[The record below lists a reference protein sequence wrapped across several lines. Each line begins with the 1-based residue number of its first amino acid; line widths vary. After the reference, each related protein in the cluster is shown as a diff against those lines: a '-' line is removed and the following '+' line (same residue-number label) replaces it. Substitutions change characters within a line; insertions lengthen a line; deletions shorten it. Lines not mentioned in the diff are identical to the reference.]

1 MTLCIAAKCATC
13 MGSPRPAIVLC
24 ADKRL
29 ETSSAGADF
38 GFKFEDLGQGWVAM
52 LSGTVAHA
60 LELCAQYRFH
70 LLDKEITDHNV
81 VDIFTEPAKG
91 QLVKAEVSDLACD
104 VLVCGF
110 IDEQPYIL
118 GVDGQA
124 EVTRKGHFATIGN
137 GGYNADAMLHYRQ
150 QHSSM
155 SFIRTLYH
163 AYEAK
168 VFSQSAPGVG
178 EKTDV
183 AFITTHG
190 VCRFLNSKGLNYL
203 ESFRLSYGPQSTL
216 KIPDEQLP
224 GTFIATWQERRDT
237 HEAQS

>member
-1 MTLCIAAKCATC
+1 
-13 MGSPRPAIVLC
+13 
-24 ADKRL
+24 
-29 ETSSAGADF
+29 
-38 GFKFEDLGQGWVAM
+38 
-52 LSGTVAHA
+52 
-60 LELCAQYRFH
+60 
-70 LLDKEITDHNV
+70 
-81 VDIFTEPAKG
+81 
-91 QLVKAEVSDLACD
+91 
-104 VLVCGF
+104 
-110 IDEQPYIL
+110 
-118 GVDGQA
+118 
-124 EVTRKGHFATIGN
+124 
-137 GGYNADAMLHYRQ
+137 
-150 QHSSM
+150 M

-183 AFITTHG
+183 AFIATDG

-216 KIPDEQLP
+216 EIPDEQLP